1 MSGRMAMN
9 NPWDVARIDREVYG
23 DLTQNTKTREEILKE
38 YAAWAQIEQTKSI
51 ESGYNLTNN
60 VLVKPLINL
69 FAGEF
74 ENRKWRRVLTELA
87 ADKKQNA
94 GRVEW
99 VINETIRQFGELND
113 EALQKRNGEKV
124 TRHNPQG

>member
-1 MSGRMAMN
+1 MDEKYPGYNHNGLEGCMSGRMAMN

-23 DLTQNTKTREEILKE
+23 DLTQNTNTREEILKE
-38 YAAWAQIEQTKSI
+38 YAAWAQLEQTKSI

-87 ADKKQNA
+87 ADKK
-94 GRVEW
+94 
-99 VINETIRQFGELND
+99 
-113 EALQKRNGEKV
+113 
-124 TRHNPQG
+124 